1 MPSKS
6 LPPRPASSRST
17 GLSGEAVHAPPHPVY
32 ASRLGNQLAN
42 DESSIVVSD
51 RAALEE
57 RLLRISTTRPPQAE
71 IERMTRERK
80 LLLAG
85 LVALLLVG
93 LGVVAAYAGRAS
105 TRVITDRPAQVETV
119 QSGSTVN

>member
-6 LPPRPASSRST
+6 LPPRRVSSRST

-32 ASRLGNQLAN
+32 ASRLGNQLTG

-51 RAALEE
+51 GAALEE

-105 TRVITDRPAQVETV
+105 TRVITDRPAKVESV
-119 QSGSTVN
+119 QFGARVN